1 MDLDVHATC
10 ALNAY
15 DFRHCRPSVRTP
27 HDAEERSSVRAKGM
41 RHPLIEI
48 VQDGREYV
56 PNDFEVGTP
65 DCCGALLYGL
75 NAAGKSSLAK
85 SLGVNVLLAQA
96 GMYVAA
102 DAFEL
107 VPYTQL
113 LSRVSTGDDIIMG
126 HSTFTIEM
134 SELRNILT
142 RAGARSLVIGDELC
156 AGTEYNSG
164 LSIVAAGLQALS
176 HSCVS
181 FVLATHLHALPDI
194 EEVQAIPK
202 LRIFHLDVAI
212 SQETGQ
218 LQYNHKLMP
227 GSGPANYGIEV
238 CRSLRLPPG
247 VILCAQKIRYRLEN
261 IEFDLVGQA

>member
-1 MDLDVHATC
+1 MLQEAGQLIRELNQQLEEGVSRAYSRFLNELVEHHGDSMKQVARGIMDLDVHATC

-15 DFRHCRPSVRTP
+15 DFRHCRPGVRTP

-41 RHPLIEI
+41 RHPVIEI

-56 PNDFEVGTP
+56 PNNFEVGTP

-75 NAAGKSSLAK
+75 NAAGKSPLVK

-126 HSTFTIEM
+126 HSTFINEM
-134 SELRNILT
+134 SELHNILT

-156 AGTEYNSG
+156 AGTVYNSG

-176 HSCVS
+176 
-181 FVLATHLHALPDI
+181 
-194 EEVQAIPK
+194 
-202 LRIFHLDVAI
+202 R
-212 SQETGQ
+212 SQ
-218 LQYNHKLMP
+218 LW
-227 GSGPANYGIEV
+227 
-238 CRSLRLPPG
+238 
-247 VILCAQKIRYRLEN
+247 
-261 IEFDLVGQA
+261 D